1 MRTQEDLEEFRQEL
15 LEDDRADRVHEYMLR
30 SDYDYFV
37 ENYIEELIG
46 QLQDLDK
53 QLRDAHEDC
62 GYEYDIK
69 DLL

>member
-1 MRTQEDLEEFRQEL
+1 MRTKEELEELRQEL

-30 SDYDYFV
+30 NDYDYFL
-37 ENYIEELIG
+37 ENYIEELVG

-53 QLRDAHEDC
+53 HLKDAHEEC
-62 GYEYDIK
+62 GYDYDIK

>member
-15 LEDDRADRVHEYMLR
+15 LEDDRANKVHEYMLR
-30 SDYDYFV
+30 NDYDYFL
-37 ENYIEELIG
+37 ENYIEELVG

-53 QLRDAHEDC
+53 QLRDAHQEFD
-62 GYEYDIK
+62 YDYDIK